1 MSQTSNTAALLYTQY
16 SVQNSKTLMEKSS
29 LIYNPNCSKCR
40 ASVQLLAEKHIPV
53 ELIEYL
59 DQALSKQQLLDLMQ
73 RGIPAKDM
81 LRVSEPAF
89 QALNLDIDSL
99 SEADI
104 MNLLLTD
111 SRLLQRPIFTHGE
124 RAIIARPVERLLE
137 IL

>member
-1 MSQTSNTAALLYTQY
+1 
-16 SVQNSKTLMEKSS
+16 MEKSS

-40 ASVQLLAEKHIPV
+40 ASVKLLAEKQVTV

-59 DQALSKQQLLDLMQ
+59 DQAISKQQLLDLLQ
-73 RGIPAKDM
+73 RGIQAKDM
-81 LRVSEPAF
+81 LRVSEPSF

-99 SEADI
+99 SEVDI
-104 MNLLLTD
+104 INLLLTD
-111 SRLLQRPIFTHGE
+111 IRLLQRPIFTHGE